1 MANVQGDQ
9 SVLTLDQLMEHEEA
23 VIVAE
28 INDKPV
34 IFKLS
39 ELLGKVFLKESVS
52 YSTEALNMR
61 GKPIFN
67 VGEITPVKNLV
78 MSTTDGEAQDTSNLE
93 GDGWIV
99 GTISNDG
106 TPRISIGTS
115 EYGEDQPL
123 VRKGSFTGA
132 PSYAPEF
139 IGQIAVNSSK
149 DIYMAAGLTAADW
162 KKISA

>member
-1 MANVQGDQ
+1 MASVQGDQ

-39 ELLGKVFLKESVS
+39 ELLGKVFLKESTS

-61 GKPIFN
+61 TKPIVN
-67 VGEITPVKNLV
+67 VGDITPVRRLV
-78 MSTTDGEAQDTSNLE
+78 MSDREGKEQDISNLE
-93 GDGWIV
+93 GEGWIV
-99 GTISNDG
+99 GTINVNG
-106 TPRISIGTS
+106 TPKISIGTS

-139 IGQIAVNSSK
+139 IGQIVVNSSK